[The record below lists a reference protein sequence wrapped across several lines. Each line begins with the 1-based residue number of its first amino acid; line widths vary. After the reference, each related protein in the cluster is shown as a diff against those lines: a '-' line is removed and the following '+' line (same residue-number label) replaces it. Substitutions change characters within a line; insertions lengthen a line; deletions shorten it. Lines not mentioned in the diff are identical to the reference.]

1 MKFLL
6 LLLIFLLQSTLILS
20 AKVGD
25 EKYALDHRGH
35 FYVFAAGQIL
45 IIDPMDSKIVKT
57 LGDSSYPLIW
67 GDSVFAVDKKS
78 GKRYMFSADRTSN
91 SMYVIDTE
99 KMELVSKIPVG
110 NSPVH
115 IYFVEHRNEIWSRA
129 DGEGNFDVISL
140 EDVTKLAKADV
151 TESPEVANKHGK
163 LIYDE
168 ELNGVGYIT
177 NTQDQGIYKFN
188 LDSTAAPVFLNFT
201 ESNTL
206 GKVCKGTHGIAYSN
220 VNQHLFVE
228 CTGSTGTWEFDT
240 KTGSVVAVYDSIFGQ
255 LFSSPDDR
263 FVFAVNGN
271 QAKIE
276 VFSSAL
282 NGAQS
287 NQPYHDISFSNSKI
301 SKIAFTP
308 ESSYHNVSDVK
319 DWIVWATLNDGAQGV
334 GWADIGEVL
343 NTNGQGVLSKNFSV
357 LAAGSGSSTRNIK
370 AGGRW
375 VAVESAVPKSLFI
388 VDAYEKAIKSSIS
401 LPNVQ
406 VFRISWASSRY
417 YPPACTSSSSGLDSS
432 SVAGLSVGLVIL
444 GFILG
449 ALVVVFGYR
458 RKYGLLRSTKV
469 AEEPNTT
476 ELGSS

>member
-1 MKFLL
+1 
-6 LLLIFLLQSTLILS
+6 
-20 AKVGD
+20 
-25 EKYALDHRGH
+25 
-35 FYVFAAGQIL
+35 
-45 IIDPMDSKIVKT
+45 
-57 LGDSSYPLIW
+57 
-67 GDSVFAVDKKS
+67 
-78 GKRYMFSADRTSN
+78 
-91 SMYVIDTE
+91 
-99 KMELVSKIPVG
+99 
-110 NSPVH
+110 
-115 IYFVEHRNEIWSRA
+115 VEHRNEIWSRA

-151 TESPEVANKHGK
+151 TESPEVANRHGK
-163 LIYDE
+163 LIFDE

-188 LDSTAAPVFLNFT
+188 LDSAVAPVFFNFT
-201 ESNTL
+201 TLNTL
-206 GKVCKGTHGIAYSN
+206 GKVCKGTHGIAYSK
-220 VNQHLFVE
+220 VNQHLYVE

-240 KTGSVVAVYDSIFGQ
+240 KTGTVVAVYDSIFGQ

-276 VFSSAL
+276 VFSAGA

-287 NQPYHDISFSNSKI
+287 DQPYHDISFSNSKI

-308 ESSYHNVSDVK
+308 ESSYHNISDVK
-319 DWIVWATLNDGAQGV
+319 DWIVWASLNDGVQGV
-334 GWADIGEVL
+334 GWADIGQVL
-343 NTNGQGVLSKNFSV
+343 STNGQGSASQNYSV

-375 VAVESAVPKSLFI
+375 VAVESTVPKSLYI
-388 VDAYEKAIKSSIS
+388 VDAYEKAIKSSIA

-406 VFRISWASSRY
+406 VSRISWASSRY
-417 YPPACTSSSSGLDSS
+417 YPPACTSSNNNNSSGLDSS

-449 ALVVVFGYR
+449 ALVGVFVYK

-469 AEEPNTT
+469 TDDPNTT